1 MGFLLGIGL
10 FDGPWPGA
18 ILARPLQNF
27 RKISI
32 FLQDLTFEYFPRGMA
47 CPPGEC
53 EACLTTH
60 LRWGFEFFIFPPGDT
75 WSQKCYFSFEERLPR
90 FRSSSQYYLPLCSLF
105 RGNFA
110 KRFKEFSHWNS
121 IMENRLTQRAETKI
135 LSENVKV
142 IMLRLDD
149 DDGVESSKL
158 S

>member
-1 MGFLLGIGL
+1 MGFLLGSL

-53 EACLTTH
+53 EACLKTC
-60 LRWGFEFFIFPPGDT
+60 LRWGFEFLIFPPGDR
-75 WSQKCYFSFEERLPR
+75 WSQRCYFPFEERLPR
-90 FRSSSQYYLPLCSLF
+90 FRSSSQYYLQTPTLF
-105 RGNFA
+105 TFSREFC
-110 KRFKEFSHWNS
+110 KTFKEFSHWNS
-121 IMENRLTQRAETKI
+121 IMENRLTQRVETKI

-142 IMLRLDD
+142 IMLRQD
-149 DDGVESSKL
+149 DDGVES
-158 S
+158 